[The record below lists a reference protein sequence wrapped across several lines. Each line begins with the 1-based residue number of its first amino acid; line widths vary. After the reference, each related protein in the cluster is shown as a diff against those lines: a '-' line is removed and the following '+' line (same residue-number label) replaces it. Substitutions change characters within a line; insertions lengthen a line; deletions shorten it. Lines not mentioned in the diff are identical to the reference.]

1 MTAEPEFTV
10 TVTDRRTLADGIV
23 ELTLA
28 VTDGHTPKWQ
38 PGAHIDLILRP
49 DLVRQYSLCGD
60 PDDHDRLTVAVLREA
75 SSRGGSAYVHDQLT
89 VGERLRIRGP
99 RNNFPLRDAER
110 YLFIAGGVGITPL
123 LPMIHTVAGRGG
135 EWSLHYGGRTR
146 ASMAYLSELSAL
158 GPIQVRPQSETGPL
172 DLDAILSRPE
182 PGTLVYC
189 CGPESLLA
197 AVESRCAAT
206 WPADALHLERFAPK
220 PTEVTADSAFDVEC
234 AQSGVTVHIP
244 ANTSV
249 LDAIEQAGIAVL
261 SSCREGTCGTC
272 ETVVLDGIPDHR
284 DSILTAQDTDVMMIC
299 RSRAHT
305 PRLVL
310 DI

>member
-1 MTAEPEFTV
+1 MTAEPEFAV
-10 TVTDRRTLADGIV
+10 TVADRRTLADGIV
-23 ELTLA
+23 ELTLS
-28 VTDGHTPKWQ
+28 VTEGHVPKWQ

-60 PDDHDRLTVAVLREA
+60 PDDHDRLTVAVLREPN
-75 SSRGGSAYVHDQLT
+75 SRGGSAYVHDRLT
-89 VGERLRIRGP
+89 VGERVRIRSP
-99 RNNFPLRDAER
+99 RNNFPLRDAQR
-110 YLFIAGGVGITPL
+110 YRFIAGGVGITPL
-123 LPMIHTVAGRGG
+123 LPMIRTVAARGG

-146 ASMAYLSELSAL
+146 ASMAYLPELSAL
-158 GPIQVRPQSETGPL
+158 GPIEVWPQSETGPL
-172 DLDAILSRPE
+172 DLDAILSNPD

-189 CGPESLLA
+189 CGPESLLS
-197 AVESRCAAT
+197 AVESRCAAI

-220 PTEVTADSAFDVEC
+220 PTEVTVDSAFDVEC

-244 ANTSV
+244 ANTSI
-249 LDAIEQAGIAVL
+249 LDAVEQAGIAVL

-284 DSILTAQDTDVMMIC
+284 DSILTPQDTDVMMIC

-305 PRLVL
+305 PLLVL

>member
-10 TVTDRRTLADGIV
+10 TVTDRRTLAEGIV

-49 DLVRQYSLCGD
+49 DLVRRYSLCGD
-60 PDDHDRLTVAVLREA
+60 PDDHGRLTVAVLREA
-75 SSRGGSAYVHDQLT
+75 SGRGGSAYIHDRLT
-89 VGERLRIRGP
+89 VGECLRIRGP
-99 RNNFPLRDAER
+99 RNNFPLRDAQR
-110 YLFIAGGVGITPL
+110 YRFIAGGVGITPL
-123 LPMIHTVAGRGG
+123 LPMIRTVAGRGG
-135 EWSLHYGGRTR
+135 QWRLHYGGRTR
-146 ASMAYLSELSAL
+146 ASMAYLPELSAL
-158 GPIQVRPQSETGPL
+158 GPIEVCPQSETGPL
-172 DLDAILSRPE
+172 DLDAILSGPD
-182 PGTLVYC
+182 PGALVYC

-197 AVESRCAAT
+197 AVERHCAAT
-206 WPADALHLERFAPK
+206 WPADALHIERFAPK
-220 PTEVTADSAFDVEC
+220 PTEGAVDTAFDVEC
-234 AQSGVTVHIP
+234 AQSGLTVRIP
-244 ANTSV
+244 AHTSV
-249 LDAIEQAGIAVL
+249 LDAVEGAGIAVL

-284 DSILTAQDTDVMMIC
+284 DSILTPDDTDVMMIC
-299 RSRAHT
+299 CSRART